1 MSARTQD
8 SGSCKKYGEMLF
20 LKKWKSE
27 YFTVQPLILK
37 KKKKKMLNTFLSSF
51 KDLMF
56 MLEIIFS
63 NLFKLTN

>member
-37 KKKKKMLNTFLSSF
+37 KKKKKNA
-51 KDLMF
+51 KY
-56 MLEIIFS
+56 
-63 NLFKLTN
+63 LFKLIQRSHVYA